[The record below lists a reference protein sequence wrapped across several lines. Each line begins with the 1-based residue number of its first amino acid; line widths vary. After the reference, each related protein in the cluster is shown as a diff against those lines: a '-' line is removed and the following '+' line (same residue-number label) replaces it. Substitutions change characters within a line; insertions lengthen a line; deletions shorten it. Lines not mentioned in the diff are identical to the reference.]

1 MQFSKMHG
9 LGNDFMVVDAVTQNV
24 FFSPELI
31 RRLSDRHL
39 GVGFD
44 QLLVVEPPY
53 DPELDFHYRIF
64 NADGSEVSQCGNG
77 ARCFARFVRLKGLT
91 NKRDIRVSTANGRM
105 VLSVTEDEL
114 VRVNM
119 GEPNFEP
126 AQVPFRANKAEK
138 TYIMRAAEQTILCG
152 VVSMGNPH
160 CVIQVDNVD
169 TAAVETLGPVLES
182 HERFPERANI
192 GFMQVVRREHI
203 RLRVYERGAGETRAC
218 GSGAC
223 AAVAVGIQQGLLAEE
238 VRVELPGGRLDIA
251 WKGGSSVIHDWSG
264 GTYLRRIYPFMKQ
277 PEEEL
282 QETLTEL
289 DDRAVV
295 DYLRHHPEFFIR
307 NAHAVEA
314 MRVPHPVRGTVSLVE
329 WHMARA
335 RNHINVLEENMTLL
349 MEQTHANESLFYRLL
364 HLQSRLVAADSL
376 DEMLVRFHRWARDLG
391 LAGATLRLFP
401 DRWRLGAPS
410 RYTHLALNRQA
421 FEPLRIQRLG
431 QSQHYLGPLNGPELL
446 VVLPEAKAVGS
457 VAMSMM
463 GSDGD
468 LGVILFSSRDPHHY
482 QPGQGTQLL
491 QEIALM
497 LPELLERWIKRV

>member
-1 MQFSKMHG
+1 
-9 LGNDFMVVDAVTQNV
+9 
-24 FFSPELI
+24 
-31 RRLSDRHL
+31 
-39 GVGFD
+39 
-44 QLLVVEPPY
+44 
-53 DPELDFHYRIF
+53 
-64 NADGSEVSQCGNG
+64 
-77 ARCFARFVRLKGLT
+77 
-91 NKRDIRVSTANGRM
+91 
-105 VLSVTEDEL
+105 
-114 VRVNM
+114 
-119 GEPNFEP
+119 
-126 AQVPFRANKAEK
+126 
-138 TYIMRAAEQTILCG
+138 
-152 VVSMGNPH
+152 
-160 CVIQVDNVD
+160 
-169 TAAVETLGPVLES
+169 
-182 HERFPERANI
+182 
-192 GFMQVVRREHI
+192 
-203 RLRVYERGAGETRAC
+203 
-218 GSGAC
+218 
-223 AAVAVGIQQGLLAEE
+223 
-238 VRVELPGGRLDIA
+238 
-251 WKGGSSVIHDWSG
+251 
-264 GTYLRRIYPFMKQ
+264 MKQ

-349 MEQTHANESLFYRLL
+349 MEQAHANESLFYRLL

-463 GSDGD
+463 GSDGC